1 MEKASFLD
9 TLLKKGFK
17 VRLTQTINIDPDG
30 TYPPIIKSLP
40 AQELATKFFKPTSN
54 NDNYDLKSWRQ
65 YTDDEGNTKEWNLG

>member
-30 TYPPIIKSLP
+30 DYPPIIKSLP
-40 AQELATKFFKPTSN
+40 ALELANNFFK
-54 NDNYDLKSWRQ
+54 NDNLKSWR
-65 YTDDEGNTKEWNLG
+65 

>member
-30 TYPPIIKSLP
+30 NYPPISKYLP
-40 AQELATKFFKPTSN
+40 ALELANNFFK
-54 NDNYDLKSWRQ
+54 NDNLKSWR
-65 YTDDEGNTKEWNLG
+65 

>member
-30 TYPPIIKSLP
+30 NYPPIVKSLP
-40 AQELATKFFKPTSN
+40 AQELAIKFFKSTD
-54 NDNYDLKSWRQ
+54 NDNWDLKSWRQ
-65 YTDDEGNTKEWNLG
+65 YIDSEGNTKEWNLG